1 MHTSKHLFLGLMAS
15 LSMAACTTVPTQ
27 LQGEYAAVSPAR
39 VDPSAFGTSVRW
51 GGIIIDARNETN
63 RTCFEVLSRELDR
76 YLRPKVEDAT
86 AGRFIACKD
95 GFFDPEVFSKG
106 REVTLVASIKGI
118 EEHKIDDFNYRYPL
132 LEVADLVLWE
142 ERQDVLIYRDFYDP
156 FWYPYAWGSPF
167 YGYYPYHR
175 GGWGYGRSG
184 YAVTRQTLPGP
195 ARLDPEGK

>member
-1 MHTSKHLFLGLMAS
+1 MHTSKQLILGLMAS

-27 LQGEYAAVSPAR
+27 LQGEYATISPAR

-51 GGIIIDARNETN
+51 GGIIIDAKNETN

-95 GFFDPEVFSKG
+95 GFFDPEVFAKG

-118 EEHKIDDFNYRYPL
+118 EERKIDDFNYRYPL
-132 LEVADLVLWE
+132 LEVTDLVLWE

-167 YGYYPYHR
+167 YGYYPYYR

-195 ARLDPEGK
+195 ARLEPEKK